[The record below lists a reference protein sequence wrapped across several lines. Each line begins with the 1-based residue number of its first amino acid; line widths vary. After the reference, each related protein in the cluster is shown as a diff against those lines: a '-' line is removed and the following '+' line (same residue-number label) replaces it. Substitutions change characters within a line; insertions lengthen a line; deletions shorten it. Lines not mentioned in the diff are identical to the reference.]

1 MMFKQKPLAA
11 AVSMAVWSLATLP
24 VLAQAQDQETAAA
37 VPMQT
42 VEVTGIRAG
51 RWRSSAMRRPTSR

>member
-24 VLAQAQDQETAAA
+24 VLVQAQA
-37 VPMQT
+37 
-42 VEVTGIRAG
+42 
-51 RWRSSAMRRPTSR
+51 